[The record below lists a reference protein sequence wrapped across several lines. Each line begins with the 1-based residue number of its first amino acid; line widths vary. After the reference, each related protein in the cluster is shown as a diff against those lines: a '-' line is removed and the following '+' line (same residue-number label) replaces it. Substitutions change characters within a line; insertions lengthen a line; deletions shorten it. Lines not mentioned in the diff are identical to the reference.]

1 MTVSEPTTLL
11 SDAVLATL
19 ALALGVRL
27 ARSGPRAPQRAARL
41 WAAAF
46 LAGAAAALAGSVV
59 HGFAGSLP
67 APLHAV
73 LWKVVLVGCGLA
85 CSLLLAGSALA
96 ALRGTACRVATG
108 LIGAQLA
115 LHLLLVARGDD
126 IRIAAA
132 NGVVTI
138 VALLALGLL
147 DSRRHASRPAW
158 LALALALSLAGI
170 TAQRLQVR
178 PPGPFNHNDVCHALQ
193 SLALWPFYRVGRELR
208 DRDRRARE
216 RATSSDATPART
228 PPPRGPL
235 RAAPCGRSTAAGT
248 GPSGRSPRAPSP
260 TASPAPRAATGAPE
274 AG

>member
-19 ALALGVRL
+19 AVALGARL
-27 ARSGPRAPQRAARL
+27 ARHGTRTPQRATRL

-46 LAGAAAALAGSVV
+46 LTGAAAALAGSVV

-73 LWKVVLVGCGLA
+73 LWKVVLGGCGLA

-96 ALRGTACRVATG
+96 ALQGTARRVAIG
-108 LIGAQLA
+108 LIGTQLV
-115 LHLLLVARGDD
+115 LHLLLVARSDD

-147 DSRRHASRPAW
+147 ESRRHASRLAW
-158 LALALALSLAGI
+158 LALALALSAVGLA
-170 TAQRLQVR
+170 AQRLQAR

-193 SLALWPFYRVGRELR
+193 SVALWPFYRVGLELR
-208 DRDRRARE
+208 DRE
-216 RATSSDATPART
+216 RW
-228 PPPRGPL
+228 
-235 RAAPCGRSTAAGT
+235 
-248 GPSGRSPRAPSP
+248 
-260 TASPAPRAATGAPE
+260 
-274 AG
+274 